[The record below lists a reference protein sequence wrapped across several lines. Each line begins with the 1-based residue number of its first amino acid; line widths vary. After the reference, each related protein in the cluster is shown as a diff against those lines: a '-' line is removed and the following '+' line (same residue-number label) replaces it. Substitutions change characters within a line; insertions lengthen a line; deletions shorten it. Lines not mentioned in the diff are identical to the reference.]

1 MVPEVPFAGFLFMD
15 SVGFKW
21 TQPNGKAKAAP
32 GWAQILPSSLRTWF
46 CSVCMSFV
54 FCNLH
59 SALHCSSR
67 GVPLAAW
74 LLELSVGAAPTL
86 SSLRG
91 GRERQ
96 EKVLETPRASS
107 LHRRFPQPSSEGYP
121 RGLGST
127 SVPVQPPQ
135 AKQPIFST
143 SPREKQPLS
152 MF

>member
-1 MVPEVPFAGFLFMD
+1 MVPEVPFAGCLFMD
-15 SVGFKW
+15 GVGFKW
-21 TQPNGKAKAAP
+21 MQPNGKAKASP

-96 EKVLETPRASS
+96 GKGPGDTQSLVPPPKVSPTQLRRLPKGVGKYLRTGATSS
-107 LHRRFPQPSSEGYP
+107 SKATH
-121 RGLGST
+121 
-127 SVPVQPPQ
+127 
-135 AKQPIFST
+135 IFY
-143 SPREKQPLS
+143 
-152 MF
+152 